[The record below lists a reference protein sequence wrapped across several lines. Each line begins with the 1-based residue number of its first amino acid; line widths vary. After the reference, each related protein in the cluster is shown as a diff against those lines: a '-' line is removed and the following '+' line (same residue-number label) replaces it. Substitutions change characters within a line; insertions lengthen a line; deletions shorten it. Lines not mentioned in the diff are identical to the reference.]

1 MFYIFH
7 GEDDFTRGEELARLR
22 ARVMED
28 GAGELNISAFDGRTL
43 SVMELINAS
52 STLPFFSER
61 RLIVVTDML
70 QQFEK
75 RSSGH
80 AAEEAERLIQYLPT
94 VPETTRLV
102 FDESVTL
109 ATNRG
114 ILRKA
119 QALPNGYIRAFPRL
133 NTNRREDAE
142 RLRKWIA
149 ARGRAKGKGIDPSA
163 VDKLIEYVGTDLR
176 QLDAE
181 LDKLAAHAGYAREIR
196 SDDVVDLVTVNPEAR
211 IFEMLDAVGMHARQA
226 AISSLQR
233 LLASDPRFSDGL
245 YPLTMLV
252 IRFGELLT
260 VKDLRES
267 QGLAD
272 REAQATMKM
281 PEWRYRRLRDQAR
294 LFTADELVRL
304 IQQARDIDWGIKR
317 GAVEPVLSLEMLI
330 LDATRPAAR
339 PSVRQRERNR
349 SRIR

>member
-1 MFYIFH
+1 
-7 GEDDFTRGEELARLR
+7 
-22 ARVMED
+22 
-28 GAGELNISAFDGRTL
+28 
-43 SVMELINAS
+43 
-52 STLPFFSER
+52 
-61 RLIVVTDML
+61 
-70 QQFEK
+70 
-75 RSSGH
+75 
-80 AAEEAERLIQYLPT
+80 
-94 VPETTRLV
+94 
-102 FDESVTL
+102 
-109 ATNRG
+109 
-114 ILRKA
+114 
-119 QALPNGYIRAFPRL
+119 
-133 NTNRREDAE
+133 
-142 RLRKWIA
+142 
-149 ARGRAKGKGIDPSA
+149 
-163 VDKLIEYVGTDLR
+163 
-176 QLDAE
+176 
-181 LDKLAAHAGYAREIR
+181 
-196 SDDVVDLVTVNPEAR
+196 VDLVTVNPEAR